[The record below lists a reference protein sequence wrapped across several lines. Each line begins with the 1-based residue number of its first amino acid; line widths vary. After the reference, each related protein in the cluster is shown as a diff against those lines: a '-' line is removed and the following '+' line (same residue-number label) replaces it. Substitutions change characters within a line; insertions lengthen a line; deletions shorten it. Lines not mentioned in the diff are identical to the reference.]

1 MSIAEVDDAVEPAK
15 TDAISGT
22 NYTRVRDAIRA
33 GIVAGLYLP
42 GTRLKVQEL
51 SAQYGV
57 STNPIREA
65 LQQLQ
70 GEGLV
75 VISPNRGA
83 TVRLID
89 DELIRQIY
97 EVSEAIEGIWARRCA
112 IVATPEQ
119 VERLRAIEQK
129 LEEATARKQ
138 MDLRRHYNS
147 EFHRTIGTIAGNAE
161 ALSILARHRNL
172 IRTIREQYGYAPARL
187 ERIKAEHRRMLEAIA
202 AGNPGDA
209 EDAARIHLVNARDDI
224 LSRFRGFQPAE
235 PAEAENMRVDAFTLP
250 DDAQGL

>member
-1 MSIAEVDDAVEPAK
+1 MSIAEMDGGPQRSE
-15 TDAISGT
+15 AIGGT
-22 NYTRVRDAIRA
+22 NYSRVADAIRA
-33 GIVAGLYLP
+33 GIVAGTYLP

-97 EVSEAIEGIWARRCA
+97 EVTEAIEGVLARRCA
-112 IVATPEQ
+112 MVATPEQ
-119 VERLRAIEQK
+119 VEALRRIEQQ
-129 LEEATARKQ
+129 LEEATALKQ
-138 MDLRRHYNS
+138 MELRRHCNS
-147 EFHRTIGTIAGNAE
+147 EFHRLIGTIAGNAE

-172 IRTIREQYGYAPARL
+172 IRTIREQYGYQPARL

-202 AGNPGDA
+202 AGDPDEA
-209 EDAARIHLVNARDDI
+209 EAASRSHIVNARDDI
-224 LSRFRGFQPAE
+224 LSRFRGFQPSE
-235 PAEAENMRVDAFTLP
+235 PADAEAMRVALP
-250 DDAQGL
+250 GPSEFP